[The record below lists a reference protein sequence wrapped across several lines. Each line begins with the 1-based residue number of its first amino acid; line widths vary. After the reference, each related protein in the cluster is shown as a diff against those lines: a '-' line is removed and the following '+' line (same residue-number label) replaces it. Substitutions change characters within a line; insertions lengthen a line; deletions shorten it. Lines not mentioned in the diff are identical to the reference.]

1 MFSLEKQQCKLDN
14 LNPRAEIHGPDKVL
28 AVDLSISF
36 KASNDVLSEFD
47 PYLKAAFYTKGD
59 AAQGELIDDANYL
72 PTLKFPL
79 LHALKWEKEY
89 AGYELIVHL
98 GLGGKNSDV
107 EMIECQVDNFKFDL
121 QDGGSVITSFRVIAH
136 PQEKDLG
143 KLCALIQQEIEVTLL
158 PPEAEELALAA

>member
-14 LNPRAEIHGPDKVL
+14 VNPRAEIHGPDKVL
-28 AVDLSISF
+28 AVDLKISF
-36 KASNDVLSEFD
+36 KESNDILSEFD
-47 PYLKAAFYTKGD
+47 PLLKSAFYTKSE
-59 AAQGELIDDANYL
+59 AAQGELIDDVNYL

-79 LHALKWEKEY
+79 LHALKWEKKY

-136 PQEKDLG
+136 PKESELG
-143 KLCALIQQEIEVTLL
+143 KLCSLIQQEIEVALL
-158 PPEAEELALAA
+158 PPDQSEQLLAA